1 MVSPNERSGV
11 DVGRASLF
19 AFLRHWP
26 AASERRVRLKYM
38 QYSSATN
45 PHFARAG
52 HAFPRNRLIP
62 LLSSTVWTLM
72 PKIYPA
78 NATFGSY
85 YLLSL
90 RFAM

>member
-38 QYSSATN
+38 QYSSDPGDQPA
-45 PHFARAG
+45 FRARW
-52 HAFPRNRLIP
+52 PRVPAQPIDP
-62 LLSSTVWTLM
+62 STFRQRYGL
-72 PKIYPA
+72 
-78 NATFGSY
+78 
-85 YLLSL
+85 
-90 RFAM
+90 